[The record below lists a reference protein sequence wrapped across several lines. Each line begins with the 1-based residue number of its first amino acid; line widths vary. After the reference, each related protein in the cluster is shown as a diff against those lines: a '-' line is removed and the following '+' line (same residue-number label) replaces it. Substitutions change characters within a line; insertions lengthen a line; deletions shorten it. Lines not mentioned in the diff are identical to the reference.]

1 MANPSL
7 PALQELVSQKIYSAC
22 LAEQPLVALEQA
34 MEASFSQAET
44 MLVMDCSGQRN
55 LIACAPGC
63 GHCCVVNV
71 SLSIPEALA
80 IAMYL
85 HHLPKPLIARQR
97 EKLDQLWLVIRGL
110 DDEERLACKRS
121 CAFLGE
127 DLCCSIYPV
136 RPLLCRSVTSTAVQH
151 CLDALQLQVFGSSS
165 QVLMHQFQQ
174 QLYETI
180 FVGVTTG
187 LARGG
192 WDDRSF
198 QLTGLV
204 RYLLQQNLTDSAAAA
219 VLLGKKRLK
228 WADLYP

>member
-7 PALQELVSQKIYSAC
+7 SALKELVSQRIYSAC
-22 LAEQPLVALEQA
+22 GAEQPLVALEQA
-34 MEASFSQAET
+34 IKASFFKAET
-44 MLVMDCSGQRN
+44 LLDEDCSGQRN

-71 SLSIPEALA
+71 ALSIPEALV
-80 IAMYL
+80 
-85 HHLPKPLIARQR
+85 IARYLQR
-97 EKLDQLWLVIRGL
+97 LSPPLLRRQRDKLDQLWQVIRGL
-110 DDEERLACKRS
+110 DDEERLACKRP
-121 CAFLGE
+121 CAFLGA

-151 CLDALQLQVFGSSS
+151 CLDALQLQVFGSGNR
-165 QVLMHQFQQ
+165 VLMHQFQQ

-180 FVGVTTG
+180 FIGVTTG
-187 LARGG
+187 LARRG

-204 RYLLQQNLTDSAAAA
+204 RYWLQQNLTARAAAA
-219 VLLGKKRLK
+219 FLMGEKRLT
-228 WADLYP
+228 WADIYP